1 MLNQWLNFAQ
11 MNDVWDRAQAQ
22 QIELDRFLANRIKYR
37 KVGDE
42 GCPIKE
48 ADDPTIVKFA
58 SENNLVIITK
68 DAKMIEQCEFEEV
81 PYVTYNDVD
90 FAKKIVN
97 YSESN

>member
-1 MLNQWLNFAQ
+1 MS
-11 MNDVWDRAQAQ
+11 D
-22 QIELDRFLANRIKYR
+22 IEFLLDENVLGLDRFLKNRVKYR

-68 DAKMIEQCEFEEV
+68 DAKMIEQCKFDNV
-81 PYVTYNDVD
+81 SYVTHNDVD
-90 FAKKIVN
+90 FAKEIVN
-97 YSESN
+97 YSKSN